1 MNDGPNDH
9 IRSQPSH
16 GSAASLGGG
25 PAEGGVKPSPRAGQL
40 GLVAC
45 HGCGLVCA
53 HMPRLSD
60 DAPCPRCRRALHRRR
75 PDSIARAWAFL
86 IAAVICYI
94 PANVLPVMH
103 ASLLGRG
110 SDSTIL
116 HGIVEFWKAGSWGIA
131 FVIFIASVVVPCT
144 KFLVL
149 GLLLA
154 TTQRRS
160 RWAMHER
167 ARLYRLVEVVGYW
180 SMLDVMVVAFVCALV
195 RFHALSDS
203 EPRIGILF
211 FGLAVILTMLCAI
224 NFDPRLIW
232 DAEET

>member
-1 MNDGPNDH
+1 MSDGPHAH
-9 IRSQPSH
+9 IRSLPPE
-16 GSAASLGGG
+16 GAAASLGAARREAA
-25 PAEGGVKPSPRAGQL
+25 PPPRAEHL
-40 GLVAC
+40 GLIAC

-53 HMPRLSD
+53 PGERPSEPG
-60 DAPCPRCRRALHRRR
+60 PCPRCGRALHRRR
-75 PDSIARAWAFL
+75 PDSIVRAWAFL
-86 IAAVICYI
+86 VAALICYI

-116 HGIVEFWKAGSWGIA
+116 HGILEFWKAGSWSIA
-131 FVIFIASVVVPCT
+131 FVIFVASVAVPCT
-144 KFLVL
+144 KFLIL

-160 RWAMHER
+160 RWAMRER
-167 ARLYRLVEVVGYW
+167 ARLYRLVEVIGYW
-180 SMLDVMVVAFVCALV
+180 SMLDVMVVAFVCSLV
-195 RFHALSDS
+195 RFHALSNS

-211 FGLAVILTMLCAI
+211 FGLVVILTMLCAM

-232 DAEET
+232 DAEEI